1 MIQYFILLHF
11 ILDKKAP
18 SRGHFS
24 IVVSMEWSQIEWSG
38 GGGGSK
44 IIDVGFNFNTDW
56 LKR

>member
-1 MIQYFILLHF
+1 MIQYLIFLHF
-11 ILDKKAP
+11 ILHKKAP

-24 IVVSMEWSQIEWSG
+24 IVVSMEWSEIEWSV